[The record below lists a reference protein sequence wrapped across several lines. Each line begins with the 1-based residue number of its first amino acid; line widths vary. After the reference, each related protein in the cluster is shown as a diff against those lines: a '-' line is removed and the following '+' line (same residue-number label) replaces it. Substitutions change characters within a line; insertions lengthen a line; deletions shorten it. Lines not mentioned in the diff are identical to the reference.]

1 MFRRLKGKLR
11 VEISLDDFFFIG
23 KNGKKFLAGYISC
36 TNLPLKK
43 QTKRDNI
50 YLFLMVKR
58 PSTRIFEAMNQI
70 LKPFVDE
77 MKLLEKN
84 GITIDNENGETTKID
99 VTLSKVVCDNLAK
112 EGFKSR
118 KLSNNSLW
126 NFGNQFS
133 SNCGYERIGVDSE
146 LKLIY
151 GTELKKPCRNH
162 RVLLK

>member
-11 VEISLDDFFFIG
+11 VEISLDDFSFIG

-84 GITIDNENGETTKID
+84 GITIMDNENGETTKID
-99 VTLSKVVCDNLAK
+99 VTLSKVVCDNLAQNEIQITDQEK
-112 EGFKSR
+112 VESKMANFLQLGPYQTAFPVAK
-118 KLSNNSLW
+118 KITYILNLW
-126 NFGNQFS
+126 KMHQHQK
-133 SNCGYERIGVDSE
+133 Y
-146 LKLIY
+146 
-151 GTELKKPCRNH
+151 
-162 RVLLK
+162 